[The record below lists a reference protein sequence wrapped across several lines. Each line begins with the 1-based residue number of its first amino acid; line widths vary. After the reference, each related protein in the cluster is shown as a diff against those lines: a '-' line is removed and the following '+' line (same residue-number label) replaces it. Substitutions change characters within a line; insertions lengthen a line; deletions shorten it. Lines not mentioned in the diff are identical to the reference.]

1 MLSLFGFGMCIYCM
15 GERER
20 VLLYVAFCAPNS
32 QLLVRVIYTVYNMY
46 CRKKNLHGSFYAA
59 MFTVFGIK
67 CALFPKARNVSANC
81 NKRNNTIRYE
91 KRKKKT
97 IERQRHVNDCNVN
110 VALKLCAIFLF
121 TSTSKQRYTFCTICC
136 YCYSF
141 IF

>member
-15 GERER
+15 GDGEREF
-20 VLLYVAFCAPNS
+20 LLYVAFCALNS
-32 QLLVRVIYTVYNMY
+32 QLLVRVIYTICNMK

-59 MFTVFGIK
+59 MFTV
-67 CALFPKARNVSANC
+67 LVSNVHCSQRRATYPQIATNE
-81 NKRNNTIRYE
+81 TIRSDM
-91 KRKKKT
+91 KRGKKT